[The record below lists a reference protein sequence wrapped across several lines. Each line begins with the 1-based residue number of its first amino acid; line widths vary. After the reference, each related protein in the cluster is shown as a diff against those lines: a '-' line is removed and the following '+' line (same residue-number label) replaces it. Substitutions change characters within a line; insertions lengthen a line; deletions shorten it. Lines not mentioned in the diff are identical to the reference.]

1 MMRAEANNIS
11 RPAIRGSGSFSESS
25 GENLSALFAGIAAVV
40 AKVRCDLRTTETDPD
55 SATNV
60 IKSCRRGLDELA
72 RKLDELEMLTR
83 EEDSLAVSEALFA
96 ELGKHRAEYHNL
108 LAGCKAAQLLVT
120 QRSRDS
126 AKLNRIRLL
135 SSENSPEGANEAE
148 LRRRK
153 LSQAS
158 QLQSAKQVSD
168 GLRQIKSLMADELAK
183 SAKSLETIENSSE
196 TLNLVSKEHQSM
208 TDLISTGRKLTT
220 VLSRRDV
227 TDRVLIALGFLLFLL
242 VVTFVLKRRTGWTA
256 AWIWRYAPI

>member
-153 LSQAS
+153 LSQ
-158 QLQSAKQVSD
+158 V
-168 GLRQIKSLMADELAK
+168 
-183 SAKSLETIENSSE
+183 
-196 TLNLVSKEHQSM
+196 H
-208 TDLISTGRKLTT
+208 
-220 VLSRRDV
+220 SRSHR
-227 TDRVLIALGFLLFLL
+227 
-242 VVTFVLKRRTGWTA
+242 
-256 AWIWRYAPI
+256 